1 MSREDDVNTDDRA
14 PLLRRAL
21 NSRVVAIV
29 RLKGAAPLIDVAQAL
44 VDGGI
49 RSLEVTLTTPGA
61 LEAIA
66 ACRARFGDGVV
77 VGAGTVLDGA
87 QARRCLDA
95 GAQFLVSPGFDPEV
109 VAAARAGGALAMPGA
124 MTPTEIVAAWRAG
137 ADIVKVFP
145 ARAFGPQYISD
156 LLAPLPDIPL
166 MPTGGVDKT
175 NVAAYLRAGAVAV
188 AASGSLMDAAAIGR
202 GDWATLT
209 RRARAL
215 VDAAVDRRD

>member
-1 MSREDDVNTDDRA
+1 LSGEEDVDTDDRA

-21 NSRVVAIV
+21 DSRVVAIV
-29 RLKGAAPLIDVAQAL
+29 RLTGAAPLIAVAQAL
-44 VDGGI
+44 AEGGI

-61 LEAIA
+61 LDAIA

-77 VGAGTVLDGA
+77 VGAGTVLDAA
-87 QARRCLDA
+87 QARRCMDA

-137 ADIVKVFP
+137 ADVVKVFP
-145 ARAFGPQYISD
+145 ARALGPTYISD
-156 LLAPLPDIPL
+156 LLAPLPDVPL
-166 MPTGGVDKT
+166 MPTGGVDAT

-202 GDWATLT
+202 GDWTTLT

-215 VDAAVDRRD
+215 VDAANG